1 MQYPTNTRAYSP
13 TGDILVDTAHNVYSV
28 TALGRVLQ
36 VVRYRSDGLKQME
49 RSYGSATTAVT
60 PGDESKIVIS
70 KSVITADDNTIYICG
85 HAMESSLTGGSLTYD
100 IFLQRI
106 KASDLTAGWTRSW
119 GLDGTDQHDMAY
131 GLTTT
136 FDGGK
141 ILLVG

>member
-1 MQYPTNTRAYSP
+1 M
-13 TGDILVDTAHNVYSV
+13 
-28 TALGRVLQ
+28 
-36 VVRYRSDGLKQME
+36 RYRSDGFKQLE
-49 RSYGSATTAVT
+49 RSYGSATTAVS
-60 PGDESKIVIS
+60 PGDESKTVIA
-70 KSVITADDNTIYICG
+70 KSVLTADDNTIYISG

-119 GLDGTDQHDMAY
+119 GLDAAGQHDMAS